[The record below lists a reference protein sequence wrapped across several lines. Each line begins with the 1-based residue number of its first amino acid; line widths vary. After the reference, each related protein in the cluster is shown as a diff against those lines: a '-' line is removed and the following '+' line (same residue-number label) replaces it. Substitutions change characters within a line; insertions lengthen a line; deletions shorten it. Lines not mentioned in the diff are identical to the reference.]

1 MIKAL
6 FILLIGVYQ
15 RFLSPIKGFNCA
27 HHRLHRGDTCSNAI
41 KKIIKEHPLIDLPKL
56 SRERFRECKS
66 ASIEL
71 ASQQARMLH
80 RADLPCDIGCIDS
93 AGCVDNVGCFGDA
106 QSPDRGNSLS
116 HPCDLCIDFPRLKRR
131 TQIIILVIIASI
143 GLATAYYYGSQITKL
158 EVSQLAS
165 SQRSDGLFEKL
176 LSRDAP
182 SLRAVAITQSQKFYS
197 PIVEGSGLQ
206 SGGVLILSFPS
217 ALPIEQLSRLELQDA
232 RFSVARNLVVV
243 GQTIEIIEQPDMF
256 GNGKRFKYRFK
267 SRWGF

>member
-27 HHRLHRGDTCSNAI
+27 HHRLHSGDTCSNAI
-41 KKIIKEHPLIDLPKL
+41 KKIIKEQPLIDLPKL
-56 SRERFRECKS
+56 SRERFRECKN

-71 ASQQARMLH
+71 AEQRTSSLH
-80 RADLPCDIGCIDS
+80 RADLACDIGCIDID
-93 AGCVDNVGCFGDA
+93 VVGCFGDT
-106 QSPDRGNSLS
+106 QSPDCGNTLS
-116 HPCDLCIDFPRLKRR
+116 HPCDLCIEFPRLKRR
-131 TQIIILVIIASI
+131 TQVIILVIIASI

-182 SLRAVAITQSQKFYS
+182 SLRAVAFTQSQKFHS
-197 PIVEGSGLQ
+197 PVVEGSGLQ
-206 SGGVLILSFPS
+206 SGRVLILSFPS

-243 GQTIEIIEQPDMF
+243 GQTIEIIEQPKMF